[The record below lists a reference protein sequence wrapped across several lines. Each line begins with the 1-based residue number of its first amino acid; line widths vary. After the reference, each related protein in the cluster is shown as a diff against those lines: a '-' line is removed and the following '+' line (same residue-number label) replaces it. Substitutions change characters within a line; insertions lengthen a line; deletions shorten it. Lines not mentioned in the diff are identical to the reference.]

1 MDARRPAMIETSHAA
16 SRSAPGAGEAAGCP
30 SAGSL
35 THPIMFWALTC
46 LSVAMFAPCVL
57 MPAWRQA
64 LEIWEYERD
73 LEAVVAG
80 FEARIRRNEA
90 RIQALRSDPLVME
103 RIVRRELNRTI
114 PGEELIRWDPETL
127 NSVRVHLGAA
137 ILPPTGPQAPPP
149 PTPTWLRQAGRWL
162 PGWMFADIF
171 VTSPYRQLILGMSGA
186 LLLAAFLL
194 YPPNRVSLAP
204 DAFAG
209 HEQR

>member
-1 MDARRPAMIETSHAA
+1 MDARRPVTAETSDAV
-16 SRSAPGAGEAAGCP
+16 SRPGPGEGGGPCPAGW
-30 SAGSL
+30 L

-46 LSVAMFAPCVL
+46 LAVAMFAPCVL

-64 LEIWEYERD
+64 REIWEYERE

-114 PGEELIRWDPETL
+114 PGEELIRWDPDTL
-127 NSVRVHLGAA
+127 DSVRVHLGAA
-137 ILPPTGPQAPPP
+137 MRGEAGAKTPPP
-149 PTPTWLRQAGRWL
+149 APAWLQKAGRWL
-162 PGWMFADIF
+162 PGWMYADIF
-171 VTSPYRQLILGMSGA
+171 VTPPYRQLILGMSGA

-209 HEQR
+209 PGRS